1 MQNPNDH
8 TAPRVL
14 CTLNTQFR
22 TLITIK
28 LFIGKHKISVK
39 LWNSDKCSTSIAAI
53 LQAQIF
59 DDLFNP
65 DLTEDNFLDFNIIV
79 DLPAEYGGDPQTIP
93 ENILN
98 HETLND
104 LELREKLLEG
114 KVPTVDTIY
123 RYCVDEI
130 SSS

>member
-1 MQNPNDH
+1 M
-8 TAPRVL
+8 
-14 CTLNTQFR
+14 
-22 TLITIK
+22 
-28 LFIGKHKISVK
+28 
-39 LWNSDKCSTSIAAI
+39 
-53 LQAQIF
+53 QAQIF

-65 DLTEDNFLDFNIIV
+65 DLVDSEFTEFNMV
-79 DLPAEYGGDPQTIP
+79 VRLPAEFGGDPTSIP

-123 RYCVDEI
+123 RSDKLHSI
-130 SSS
+130 SMLIITTFS